1 MILSQAIKRPSTFNK
16 GFGGLAIT
24 LKLWR
29 NKKVPKDQSW
39 ENNVYMIKMG
49 KPVGHVDGQHSSRN
63 MP

>member
-1 MILSQAIKRPSTFNK
+1 MILSQVIKRPSTCNK

-29 NKKVPKDQSW
+29 NKEGPKEQTL
-39 ENNVYMIKMG
+39 ENSIYIIKMG

-63 MP
+63 TP